1 MPSRRSV
8 LAASLALPFMGACS
22 STSSTSSTSGGPVQ
36 ITFWSA
42 LRGSQQV
49 VDAYNKAQNRIRVN
63 FQQIPGGDQG
73 GYAKLSNAARA
84 GNAPDV
90 ATIEYPQLPGF
101 AIDGVTRDL
110 TGLVSDRLRAQILPQ
125 AWRLT
130 TFDNKTFSVPLDV
143 EPMVMHYRKDLF
155 DQYQL

>member
-22 STSSTSSTSGGPVQ
+22 STSSSSGTSSGPVQ

-49 VDAYNKAQNRIRVN
+49 VDAYNKSQNRIRVN

-73 GYAKLSNAARA
+73 LHHNHV
-84 GNAPDV
+84 V
-90 ATIEYPQLPGF
+90 A
-101 AIDGVTRDL
+101 V
-110 TGLVSDRLRAQILPQ
+110 
-125 AWRLT
+125 
-130 TFDNKTFSVPLDV
+130 
-143 EPMVMHYRKDLF
+143 
-155 DQYQL
+155 